1 MNGACVCHATM
12 VRLMRERRAGRP
24 SSAVS
29 SGATVLLDPGSRRE
43 PSFNSRARI
52 DSLAAYPLQNLFAS
66 RPGGPSLDSQ
76 LESMACETMR
86 WGQDTSTAEPDL
98 FRDDTTAED
107 SLWPAE
113 LVSRFADEQ
122 GVGITHE
129 VNFDREDG
137 HAPRAENHW
146 GGVGF
151 GSLFSSRRNERGEGS
166 NRVMASPSRAA
177 DVSAE
182 SARFLAGV
190 AGSGHATVGLAK
202 SPGGSSA
209 REKNRWAHLSVALE
223 KNVDARDDSE
233 RAREK
238 VWLSDEDA
246 RHVASLFE

>member
-1 MNGACVCHATM
+1 M
-12 VRLMRERRAGRP
+12 
-24 SSAVS
+24 
-29 SGATVLLDPGSRRE
+29 
-43 PSFNSRARI
+43 
-52 DSLAAYPLQNLFAS
+52 
-66 RPGGPSLDSQ
+66 
-76 LESMACETMR
+76 ESMACETMR

-177 DVSAE
+177 DVSADP
-182 SARFLAGV
+182 ARFLAGV

-223 KNVDARDDSE
+223 KNVDARDDSI